1 MCSSAK
7 PPTKVPYPPS
17 QLFILTTHCV
27 HQSGDRGPTTSLKK
41 LVRGKRLAGWIVW
54 KGHVGDNFH
63 PTSRYPASHAINASS
78 TSTTKGR
85 ASTPAKRLEE
95 FIEKELNW
103 DAGDDPAAQFNI
115 RGNWTNRKF
124 GNSGSYRHVEEAVCY
139 MLGLTATEAQKWIF
153 DFLAPM
159 RETMKAG
166 E

>member
-78 TSTTKGR
+78 TSTTIRTTYFPEGYNIDPWPNVTDQDEVMKLWVVNQLMGETEKGDTMILV
-85 ASTPAKRLEE
+85 SVITQYSAKNLTE
-95 FIEKELNW
+95 
-103 DAGDDPAAQFNI
+103 
-115 RGNWTNRKF
+115 
-124 GNSGSYRHVEEAVCY
+124 NSA
-139 MLGLTATEAQKWIF
+139 LQA
-153 DFLAPM
+153 
-159 RETMKAG
+159 
-166 E
+166 